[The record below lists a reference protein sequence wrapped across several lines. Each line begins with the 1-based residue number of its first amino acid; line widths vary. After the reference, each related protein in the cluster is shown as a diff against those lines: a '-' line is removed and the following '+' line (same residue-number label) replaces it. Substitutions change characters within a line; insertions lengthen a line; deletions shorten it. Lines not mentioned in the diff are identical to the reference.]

1 MFIISLDNVTWL
13 SIICHFNLTYFIY
26 LDFIYLDYFLFNDTC
41 CQEISHIYLTFL
53 NLMQLFNTV
62 SYVMFTYIMLFY
74 YSILGFYV
82 QIL

>member
-1 MFIISLDNVTWL
+1 MTLAVKKFHIFIL
-13 SIICHFNLTYFIY
+13 H
-26 LDFIYLDYFLFNDTC
+26 
-41 CQEISHIYLTFL
+41 FL

-62 SYVMFTYIMLFY
+62 SYVIFTYIMLFY